1 MLLCVV
7 DVDECVFAAVTGL
20 QACGSGAVCTNTP
33 GSFTCSCPAGFVL
46 ALHGHDCVGAFGV
59 CGIHLGGGGINQAE
73 LEMFPW
79 QLGEIPNHSKLGFF
93 NIFSELFSF

>member
-1 MLLCVV
+1 MKKQTTALTSAIFGCVHECKHVLLCVV

-59 CGIHLGGGGINQAE
+59 CGIHSGGGRVRQTDDASN
-73 LEMFPW
+73 
-79 QLGEIPNHSKLGFF
+79 N
-93 NIFSELFSF
+93 SF